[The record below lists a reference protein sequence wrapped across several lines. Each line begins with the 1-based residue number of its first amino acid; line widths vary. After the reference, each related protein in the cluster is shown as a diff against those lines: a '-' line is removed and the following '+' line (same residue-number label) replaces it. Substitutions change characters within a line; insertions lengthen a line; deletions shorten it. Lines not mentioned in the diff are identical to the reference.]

1 MRGRRERELESLSQ
15 SEGSLG
21 ATIRSW
27 RRYREMTVT
36 ELAIRAGFGKN
47 GRGYI
52 SKIEHQHI
60 KHLGEDALVA
70 IAHAL
75 DLVQEDLQQSRLP
88 APRESYAPGKEALD
102 HAIAGCKAWL
112 KVYQQDDMLLD
123 RARMHLKLA
132 ELYWERRKRAEQ
144 QDERD
149 TLLES
154 ALASIEQVLP
164 VFREKAPDSYQ
175 EAQGLHTLIE
185 REQYRKELDDAI
197 AGCKALLSISH
208 QEERPLDWART
219 HARLA
224 QLYRDRASHAEQ
236 AEERPGW
243 LEKALQSI
251 DQALP
256 LFRGHAPVSYTQAQ
270 HMRGEVI
277 AAREE
282 TLRSPF

>member
-1 MRGRRERELESLSQ
+1 MRGRRERELESLSP
-15 SEGSLG
+15 SDGSLG

-60 KHLGEDALVA
+60 KHLGEDALTA

-75 DLVQEDLQQSRLP
+75 DLVQEDLQQGRLP
-88 APRESYAPGKEALD
+88 AIRESHAPGKEVLD

-112 KVYQQDDMLLD
+112 KVYQQEDMLLD
-123 RARMHLKLA
+123 RARIHLKLT
-132 ELYWERRKRAEQ
+132 ELYWERRKLTEQ

-149 TLLES
+149 QLLES
-154 ALASIEQVLP
+154 ALASIEQALP
-164 VFREKAPDSYQ
+164 AFREKAPASYE
-175 EAQGLHTLIE
+175 EAQELHTLIE
-185 REQYRKELDDAI
+185 REWHRKELDDAI

-208 QEERPLDWART
+208 QEEHPLDWART
-219 HARLA
+219 HTRLA
-224 QLYRDRASHAEQ
+224 QLYRDRALHAEQ

-256 LFRGHAPVSYTQAQ
+256 LFREQAPVSYTQAQ
-270 HMRGEVI
+270 QMRGEVA

-282 TLRSPF
+282 SLLLSF